1 MNQYWGVDADPTAQG
16 RIKGAKP
23 VAVLDIGSN
32 SVRLVVYERHARS
45 LTPLYNEKSAC
56 ALGRGVAATGK
67 LAYENIDRALTAIQ
81 RFALVTKLMKVGKV
95 YVLATSAVR
104 EASNAKGFVDAVEE
118 TMGAPVQVLSGAEEA
133 HFAALGVLAGIPGFI
148 GVVGDL
154 GGGSLE
160 LSAMNAGQESTGE
173 THELGVIRLQ
183 DDSGTAVA
191 KAQVLAKHRLKSSEI
206 IKGGKGG
213 GAFCAIGGTWR
224 SLAKLHQ
231 VLRNYPLHMVQHY
244 ETSAADILKMCE
256 EIVEQ
261 YAAGKTYVGAEHL
274 SSSRRDLV
282 PYGAA
287 VLAEVL
293 KAGKY
298 DKVVFSALGVR
309 EGYLYGLL
317 DDKERRVDPLQ
328 QGAEEVNTLRS
339 RSPAHAQD
347 LIDFSAEFLTAI
359 GVRETADELRL
370 RKVACY
376 LADIG
381 WRGHPDY
388 RGEQSVDMIAYGSLT
403 GVDHPGRAFLAEVL
417 AVRYMGLKHK
427 SQNQALLALSGPA
440 SSMKAR
446 LIGAIMRVAYPMSA
460 AMPGILPR
468 AGFSLV
474 DGTLHLHLPR
484 DLAFLD
490 GEHLQGRLDQ
500 LAGVAGIKSARVVA
514 G

>member
-1 MNQYWGVDADPTAQG
+1 VNQFWGVDADPTAQG

-32 SVRLVVYERHARS
+32 SVRLVVYERHARA
-45 LTPLYNEKSAC
+45 LTHLYNEKSAC

-67 LAYENIDRALTAIQ
+67 LAYENIDRALTAVQ

-104 EASNAKGFVDAVEE
+104 DASNSKAFVDAVEAL
-118 TMGAPVQVLSGAEEA
+118 MGTKVQVLSGAEEA
-133 HFAALGVLAGIPGFI
+133 HYAALGVLAGIPGFT

-160 LSAMNAGQESTGE
+160 LSALNAGADSPGE

-183 DDSGTAVA
+183 DDSGGSAAQAQKLARERLRGSSIVEG
-191 KAQVLAKHRLKSSEI
+191 KA
-206 IKGGKGG
+206 
-213 GAFCAIGGTWR
+213 GATFCAIGGTWR

-231 VLRNYPLHMVQHY
+231 VLRKYPLHMVQHY
-244 ETSAADILKMCE
+244 EAPAADLLKLSE
-256 EIVEQ
+256 EIVAE
-261 YAAGKTYVGAEHL
+261 YDKDKTYTGAEHM
-274 SSSRRDLV
+274 SSGRRDLV

-293 KAGKY
+293 KFGRY
-298 DKVVFSALGVR
+298 DKVMFSALGVR

-317 DDKERRVDPLQ
+317 DDKERRVDPLL
-328 QGAEEVNTLRS
+328 QGAEEMSVLRS
-339 RSPAHAQD
+339 RSPAHATD
-347 LIDFSAEFLTAI
+347 LIDFTAEFLTAI

-370 RKVACY
+370 RKVACF

-388 RGEQSVDMIAYGSLT
+388 RGEQSVDLIAYGSLT

-427 SQNQALLALSGPA
+427 SQNQSLLALAGPSG
-440 SSMKAR
+440 SMKAR
-446 LIGAIMRVAYPMSA
+446 LLGAIFRVAYPMSA
-460 AMPGILPR
+460 AMPGVLPR
-468 AGFSLV
+468 AGFALV
-474 DGTLHLHLPR
+474 DGTLELHLPS

-500 LAGVAGIKSARVVA
+500 LAGVAGIKSAKVVS

>member
-1 MNQYWGVDADPTAQG
+1 LNQFWGVDADPTAQG
-16 RIKGAKP
+16 RIKGARP

-45 LTPLYNEKSAC
+45 LTHLYNEKSSC

-95 YVLATSAVR
+95 HILATSAVR
-104 EASNAKGFVDAVEE
+104 DASNSKTFVDAVEQI
-118 TMGAPVQVLSGAEEA
+118 MGAAVRVLSGEEEA
-133 HFAALGVLAGIPGFI
+133 HFAALGVLAGIPDFS

-160 LSAMNAGQESTGE
+160 LSAMTSGTDSMGE

-183 DDSGTAVA
+183 DDSDRSLA
-191 KAQVLAKHRLKSSEI
+191 KAQSLAKHRLKDSMLSDGA
-206 IKGGKGG
+206 GGEV
-213 GAFCAIGGTWR
+213 FCAIGGTWR
-224 SLAKLHQ
+224 SLAKMHQ
-231 VLRNYPLHMVQHY
+231 VLRDYPLHMVQHY
-244 ETSAADILKMCE
+244 ETKATDILKLCDD
-256 EIVEQ
+256 IVE
-261 YAAGKTYVGAEHL
+261 AVEDGKSYPGQEHV

-293 KAGKY
+293 RAGKFE
-298 DKVVFSALGVR
+298 KVVFSALGVR
-309 EGYLYGLL
+309 EGYLFGLL
-317 DDKERRVDPLQ
+317 DDKERKVDPLLQ
-328 QGAEEVNTLRS
+328 AAEEMSVLRS
-339 RSPAHAQD
+339 RSPAHAGD

-359 GVRETADELRL
+359 GVREAADEQRL

-388 RGEQSVDMIAYGSLT
+388 RGEQSVDLIAYGSLS

-417 AVRYMGLKHK
+417 AVRYMGLKHR
-427 SQNQALLALSGPA
+427 SASAPLLALAGPA
-440 SSMKAR
+440 ASMKAR
-446 LIGAIMRVAYPMSA
+446 LIGALFRVAYPMSA
-460 AMPGILPR
+460 AMPGVLPR
-468 AGFSLV
+468 TSFVLEGNTLV
-474 DGTLHLHLPR
+474 LQLPQ
-484 DLAFLD
+484 DLMFLD

-500 LAGVAGIKSARVVA
+500 LAGVAGIKSSKVVV